1 MVRILWEPHFSG
13 NQCGDILCAR
23 APSLSHRYTSSN
35 GGQRTPAVASSST
48 RNVFIVL
55 SSKNTRHTL
64 RPASFRVAALRS
76 ANQRTSGQVGGGC
89 SVRVDTTAAPRYITR
104 EPRHLT
110 TQPGGVHR
118 HTSRSTPRTW

>member
-13 NQCGDILCAR
+13 DQCGDILCAR
-23 APSLSHRYTSSN
+23 APSLSARCAAFN

-55 SSKNTRHTL
+55 SNKNTRQTL
-64 RPASFRVAALRS
+64 RPASFRVAALRN

-89 SVRVDTTAAPRYITR
+89 SVRVDTTAAPRYIAR
-104 EPRHLT
+104 EPQHLT

-118 HTSRSTPRTW
+118 HTLRNTPRTW